1 MWTKINK
8 EKGSVYQQVMDQI
21 LKNIENGQLQP
32 GDKLPSERLFADYFG
47 VNRTTVVHA
56 LDELRGLGILESRQ
70 GSGRFISSVTWGDF
84 SEPRIDWRQLIS
96 ARYDKIVDSYGE
108 KVKDASRK
116 SDFLDLYSSEMP
128 LDVLPNVKMP
138 NYTLEG
144 ILKEEQAVSVF
155 GYQPLMAQIRER
167 LIRNNGF
174 SFKKSQLLITG
185 GGQQAIFLILQT
197 ILSVGDAVAVESPT
211 FFYRLPLFKALGT
224 RLFGIPMD
232 DQGIDLGKLEEAI
245 LKHKIKAVL
254 VNPNFQNPTG
264 TVMAAER
271 RQRLVALCR
280 KYQLPIIEDDVF
292 ADLAFSPEKQASIA
306 PIHVI
311 DPENVLYVG
320 SLSRLLGETTK
331 IGWIVGP
338 AILIQR
344 LSEAQKMM
352 DVSLSIFTQM
362 AATAVFES
370 SFDQNMASLCQRL
383 EKNSQLLRSWID
395 SQDFFHLAPL
405 AGGYYGWLT
414 WEGEKFT
421 KVLAERLLRE
431 GLGVAPGYLF
441 GEDIGLRINYSRMSS
456 DDLPL
461 FASRMDKLQ
470 TWLEEKEKQ

>member
-1 MWTKINK
+1 
-8 EKGSVYQQVMDQI
+8 
-21 LKNIENGQLQP
+21 
-32 GDKLPSERLFADYFG
+32 
-47 VNRTTVVHA
+47 
-56 LDELRGLGILESRQ
+56 
-70 GSGRFISSVTWGDF
+70 
-84 SEPRIDWRQLIS
+84 
-96 ARYDKIVDSYGE
+96 
-108 KVKDASRK
+108 
-116 SDFLDLYSSEMP
+116 
-128 LDVLPNVKMP
+128 
-138 NYTLEG
+138 
-144 ILKEEQAVSVF
+144 
-155 GYQPLMAQIRER
+155 

-197 ILSVGDAVAVESPT
+197 ILSVGDAIAVESPT

-232 DQGIDLGKLEEAI
+232 DQGIDLEKLEEAI
-245 LKHKIKAVL
+245 HKHKIKAVL

-292 ADLAFSPEKQASIA
+292 ADLAFSPEKQEAIT

-338 AILIQR
+338 TILIQR

-362 AATAVFES
+362 AATAVFDS

-383 EKNSQLLRSWID
+383 EKNSQLLRSWVD

-441 GEDIGLRINYSRMSS
+441 GEDIGLRINYSRMSP

-461 FASRMDKLQ
+461 FVSRMDKLR
-470 TWLEEKEKQ
+470 TWLEAKEKQ

>member
-1 MWTKINK
+1 MWTRITKH
-8 EKGSVYQQVMDQI
+8 KGSAYQQIMDQI
-21 LKNIENGQLQP
+21 LKKIENGQLQP
-32 GDKLPSERLFADYFG
+32 GDKLPSERMFADFFG

-108 KVKDASRK
+108 KVKEASRK

-128 LDVLPNVKMP
+128 LDVLPNMKMP

-197 ILSVGDAVAVESPT
+197 ILSVGDAIAVESPT

-232 DQGIDLGKLEEAI
+232 DQGIDLEKLEEAI
-245 LKHKIKAVL
+245 HKHKIKAVL

-280 KYQLPIIEDDVF
+280 KYQLPIIEDDCVCR
-292 ADLAFSPEKQASIA
+292 FSLFS
-306 PIHVI
+306 
-311 DPENVLYVG
+311 
-320 SLSRLLGETTK
+320 GET
-331 IGWIVGP
+331 
-338 AILIQR
+338 
-344 LSEAQKMM
+344 
-352 DVSLSIFTQM
+352 
-362 AATAVFES
+362 
-370 SFDQNMASLCQRL
+370 SFD
-383 EKNSQLLRSWID
+383 RSD
-395 SQDFFHLAPL
+395 PCD
-405 AGGYYGWLT
+405 
-414 WEGEKFT
+414 
-421 KVLAERLLRE
+421 
-431 GLGVAPGYLF
+431 
-441 GEDIGLRINYSRMSS
+441 
-456 DDLPL
+456 
-461 FASRMDKLQ
+461 
-470 TWLEEKEKQ
+470 

>member
-1 MWTKINK
+1 MWTKVNK
-8 EKGSVYQQVMDQI
+8 NKGSAYQQVMDQI
-21 LKNIENGQLQP
+21 VKKIESGQLQP
-32 GDKLPSERLFADYFG
+32 GDKLPSERLFADFFG

-56 LDELRGLGILESRQ
+56 LDELKGLGILESRR
-70 GSGRFISSVTWGDF
+70 GSGRFISSLTWGDF

-96 ARYDKIVDSYGE
+96 ARYGKIVDTYGE
-108 KVKDASRK
+108 KVKEASRK

-128 LDVLPNVKMP
+128 VDVLPNVEMP

-144 ILKEEQAVSVF
+144 IIKEEQAVSVF

-167 LIRNNGF
+167 LVKTNGF
-174 SFKKSQLLITG
+174 SFKKSQLLVTG

-197 ILSVGDAVAVESPT
+197 ILSVGDAIAVESPT
-211 FFYRLPLFKALGT
+211 FFYGLPLFKALGT

-232 DQGIDLGKLEEAI
+232 EHGIDLDRLEEAI

-264 TVMAAER
+264 TVMSAER
-271 RQRLVALCR
+271 RQHLVVLCR
-280 KYQLPIIEDDVF
+280 KYKLPIIEDDVF
-292 ADLAFSPEKQASIA
+292 SDLAFSPETQAAIS
-306 PIHVI
+306 PIHAI

-362 AATAVFES
+362 AATAVFDS
-370 SFDQNMASLCQRL
+370 SFEQNMTSLRQRL
-383 EKNSQLLRSWID
+383 ETNSQLIREWID
-395 SQDFFHLAPL
+395 SQDFFQLAPL
-405 AGGYYGWLT
+405 SGGYYAWLT
-414 WEGEKFT
+414 WNGGKMT
-421 KVLAERLLRE
+421 KALAERLLRE
-431 GLGVAPGYLF
+431 GVGVAPGYLF
-441 GEDIGLRINYSRMSS
+441 GEEKGLRINYSRLERQH
-456 DDLPL
+456 LPL
-461 FASRMDKLQ
+461 FIAQMDKLRR
-470 TWLEEKEKQ
+470 WLEEEGH